1 MKKFKTAAVLVSLAG
16 LLACGCAAKKV
27 DTTDVPKSPETTEAA
42 VVVVPTPMPVETQK
56 YVVKKGDT
64 LWAISHQAG
73 IYSNSFEWPLIFKA
87 DRDQI
92 QDPDQINVGQVL
104 LIQQGQTADQVQHAI
119 KLASDTPKFV
129 PHVEARSPLPIDY
142 F

>member
-1 MKKFKTAAVLVSLAG
+1 MSFAAIVAG
-16 LLACGCAAKKV
+16 GCAAKKI
-27 DTTDVPKSPETTEAA
+27 DTTDVPKSPEEAQ
-42 VVVVPTPMPVETQK
+42 VVVVPTPIPAATQK

-64 LWAISHQAG
+64 LWAISHQMG

-92 QDPDQINVGQVL
+92 QDPDEINVGQVL
-104 LIQQGQTADQVQHAI
+104 LIQQGQTTDQVQHAI

-129 PHVEARSPLPIDY
+129 PHVEARSPLPLDY